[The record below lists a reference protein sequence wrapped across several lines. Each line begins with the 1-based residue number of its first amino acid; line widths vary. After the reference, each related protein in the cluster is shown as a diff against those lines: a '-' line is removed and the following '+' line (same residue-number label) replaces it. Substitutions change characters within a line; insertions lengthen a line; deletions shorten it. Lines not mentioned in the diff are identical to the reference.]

1 MLKNPSSKYQRFDPV
16 SLPNRCWPSQTSTK
30 APIWCSVDL
39 RDGNQALAVPMNVS
53 QKLDMFDAL
62 VKCGF
67 KEIEVGFPSASNTEF
82 AFNRRLIEEKR
93 IPDNV
98 TIQCLVQARED
109 LIEKTVESLIGAKKV
124 VIHMYNSTSPAQRKY
139 VFGKTKDEIIQV
151 AIKGAQMIKD
161 RLHRLTEG
169 GTQVTLQ
176 YSPESFSATEVE
188 FAKEISEAVM
198 DVWQPTPQRK
208 MILNLPDT
216 VEVCMPNVYADQIE
230 WICTNIKN
238 RDSLIVSLHTHN
250 DRGTGT
256 AATEL
261 GLLAGAD
268 RVEGTLFGNGER
280 TGNLDI
286 VQVAMNLY
294 MHGIDP
300 QLDFSDMSSLIH
312 MYERTTG
319 MTVAPRHPYS
329 GELVFT
335 AFSGSHQDAI
345 KKGLGYHFES
355 FWRDLTRNA
364 SEFHTFEMQKPFSAV
379 VRGDVFYAKP
389 QSSDKE
395 HPIGREFV
403 AKIWDRCRQFFES
416 GSRELFTTKQFQSP
430 PAGVWEECTNRD
442 APYAAV
448 AIYEYLKGH
457 SADLIWDVPYLTID
471 PNDIGRE
478 YREVIRVN
486 SQSGKGGVAY
496 LLESEFGIELPKD
509 MQREFGPLANDIVD
523 KLGREVSGA
532 ELKDMFWKEYIQRE
546 TPYALHHFHADGV
559 AGVFTCRCSLVINGK
574 ERGITGTGNGPIAA
588 FAAALI
594 IDAGAPKFE
603 VATYR
608 EQSLS
613 SGTEAAALAFIQIK
627 TGAGKTVWGAGVDTN
642 IELASIKAVLS
653 AVNRAS
659 N

>member
-1 MLKNPSSKYQRFDPV
+1 MLKNPSIKYQPFPLID
-16 SLPNRCWPSQTSTK
+16 LPNRQWPRRHLTH

-53 QKLDMFDAL
+53 QKLEMFDAL

-82 AFNRRLIEEKR
+82 SFNRRLIEEKR
-93 IPDNV
+93 IPDDV

-109 LIEKTVESLIGAKKV
+109 LIEKTVQSLMGARNV
-124 VIHMYNSTSPAQRKY
+124 IIHMYNSTSPAQRKY
-139 VFGKTKDEIIQV
+139 VFGMSREQIIGV
-151 AIKGAQMIKD
+151 AVKGAQMIQD
-161 RLHRLTEG
+161 RIHRLTKG
-169 GTQVTLQ
+169 GTQVMLQ

-198 DVWQPTPQRK
+198 DVWQPTPQHK

-230 WICTNIKN
+230 WICTHIKN

-294 MHGIDP
+294 MHGISP
-300 QLDFSDMSSLIH
+300 GLDFSDMSGLIH

-345 KKGLGYHFES
+345 KKGLTGYDQHK
-355 FWRDLTRNA
+355 T
-364 SEFHTFEMQKPFSAV
+364 
-379 VRGDVFYAKP
+379 
-389 QSSDKE
+389 
-395 HPIGREFV
+395 
-403 AKIWDRCRQFFES
+403 
-416 GSRELFTTKQFQSP
+416 
-430 PAGVWEECTNRD
+430 
-442 APYAAV
+442 
-448 AIYEYLKGH
+448 
-457 SADLIWDVPYLTID
+457 IWDVPYLTID
-471 PNDIGRE
+471 PKDIGRE

-523 KLGREVSGA
+523 KLGREVTAA

-546 TPYALHHFHADGV
+546 QPFALHHFHADGV
-559 AGVFTCRCSLVINGK
+559 DGVFTCRCSLVKNDR
-574 ERGITGTGNGPIAA
+574 ETGITGTGNGPIAA
-588 FAAALI
+588 FVNALI
-594 IDAGAPKFE
+594 TDADAPSFE

-613 SGTEAAALAFIQIK
+613 SGTEASALAYIQIK
-627 TGAGKTVWGAGVDTN
+627 LADGKTVWGAGVDTN
-642 IELASIKAVLS
+642 IELASIKAVVS

-659 N
+659 